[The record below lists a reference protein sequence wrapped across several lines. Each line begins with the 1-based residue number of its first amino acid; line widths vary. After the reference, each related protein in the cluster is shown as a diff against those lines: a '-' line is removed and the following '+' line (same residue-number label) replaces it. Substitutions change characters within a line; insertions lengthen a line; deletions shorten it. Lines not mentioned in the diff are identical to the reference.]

1 MHLVGKTTAILDLV
15 MFDFSRL
22 FDPVSI

>member
-1 MHLVGKTTAILDLV
+1 VDGKTTATSDLV